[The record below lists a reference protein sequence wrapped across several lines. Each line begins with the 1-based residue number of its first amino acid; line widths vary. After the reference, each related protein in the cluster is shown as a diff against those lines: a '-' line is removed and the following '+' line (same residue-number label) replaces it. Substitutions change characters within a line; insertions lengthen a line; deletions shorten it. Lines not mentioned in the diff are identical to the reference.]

1 MIYISNYNTLTLPD
15 VSCYFQVEY
24 LNGLSDKPVSVG
36 DKALFLM
43 LKREKA
49 EQEITADDLYP
60 IATRGTVESI
70 DGDWALLHTTS
81 RVNLDSV
88 QTQRSTVSW
97 KCGCAPAFRIWIRRS

>member
-88 QTQRSTVSW
+88 QVDGKAYELEMRVRPSIQDMD
-97 KCGCAPAFRIWIRRS
+97 PE